1 MLSASRQQPHLLHVS
16 AVDRRV
22 MNVSFIAV
30 YKVSKMKHLQLHGP
44 EITGEKT
51 PPPKKKQ
58 KQNGVVFRQG
68 NGNKCS

>member
-1 MLSASRQQPHLLHVS
+1 MLSDSRQQPHLLHVS

-51 PPPKKKQ
+51 PPPKKTK
-58 KQNGVVFRQG
+58 KT
-68 NGNKCS
+68 KWCSFSTGKWK